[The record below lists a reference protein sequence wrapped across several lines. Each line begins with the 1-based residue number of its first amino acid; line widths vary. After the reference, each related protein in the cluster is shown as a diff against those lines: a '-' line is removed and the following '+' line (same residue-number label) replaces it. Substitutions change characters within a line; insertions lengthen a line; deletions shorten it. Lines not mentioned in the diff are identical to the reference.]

1 MREIL
6 SLRFVATVVAL
17 ILSVVA
23 VSRIAG
29 GDDTDGGTVADVGS
43 SGEVDPDMVRRIDLV
58 DVVAD
63 IESENGRFGTAGFA
77 VVDGVAVHTA
87 RLILDDLRA
96 VDIVTGT
103 PGVDNCPVSR
113 RVGRC
118 AVLADMLGEAVLWFS
133 LEPVDAD
140 MIELGT
146 VTAFD
151 DEWAVLSD
159 GFALPHAEVFV
170 RRCATE
176 FESFTQWRRELGD
189 DYVTMY
195 SLAERELT
203 DVVCT

>member
-29 GDDTDGGTVADVGS
+29 GEDTDGGTVDVGS

-77 VVDGVAVHTA
+77 VVDGVAAHTA

-146 VTAFD
+146 VRAFD

-159 GFALPHAEVFV
+159 GFALPHAPVFV

-189 DYVTMY
+189 DYVTVY

>member
-29 GDDTDGGTVADVGS
+29 GEDTDGGTVDVGS

-77 VVDGVAVHTA
+77 VVDGVAAHTA

-146 VTAFD
+146 VRSFD

-159 GFALPHAEVFV
+159 GFALPHAPVFV

>member
-29 GDDTDGGTVADVGS
+29 GEDTDGGTVDVGS

-77 VVDGVAVHTA
+77 VVDGVAAHTA

-146 VTAFD
+146 VRAFD

-159 GFALPHAEVFV
+159 GFALPHADVFV

>member
-29 GDDTDGGTVADVGS
+29 GEDTDGGTVDVGS

-77 VVDGVAVHTA
+77 VVDGVAAHTA

-118 AVLADMLGEAVLWFS
+118 AVMADMLGEAVLWFS

-146 VTAFD
+146 VRSFD

-159 GFALPHAEVFV
+159 GFALPHAPVFV

>member
-29 GDDTDGGTVADVGS
+29 GDDTDVGRGVDSASSAEMDLDV
-43 SGEVDPDMVRRIDLV
+43 VRRIDLV

-63 IESENGRFGTAGFA
+63 IEFENGRFGTAGFA

-96 VDIVTGT
+96 VDIVAGT

-133 LEPVDAD
+133 LEPVDAG

-159 GFALPHAEVFV
+159 GFGLPHAEVFV

-189 DYVTMY
+189 DYVTVY
-195 SLAERELT
+195 SLTERELT

>member
-29 GDDTDGGTVADVGS
+29 GEDTDGGTVDVGS

-151 DEWAVLSD
+151 DEWAVLSN

-170 RRCATE
+170 RRCAAE

>member
-6 SLRFVATVVAL
+6 SLRFVATVLAL

-29 GDDTDGGTVADVGS
+29 GDDTDGGSVVDAGS
-43 SGEVDPDMVRRIDLV
+43 SGEVELDRVRRIDLV

-63 IESENGRFGTAGFA
+63 IESENGRFGTAGFT
-77 VVDGVAVHTA
+77 VVDGVAPLTA
-87 RLILDDLRA
+87 RLILDELRA
-96 VDIVTGT
+96 VDIVAGT

-133 LEPVDAD
+133 LVPVDAG

-159 GFALPHAEVFV
+159 GFALPHADVFV

-189 DYVTMY
+189 DYVTVY

>member
-1 MREIL
+1 
-6 SLRFVATVVAL
+6 
-17 ILSVVA
+17 
-23 VSRIAG
+23 
-29 GDDTDGGTVADVGS
+29 VGS

-77 VVDGVAVHTA
+77 VVDGVAAHTA

-146 VTAFD
+146 VRAFD

-159 GFALPHAEVFV
+159 GFALPHAPVFV

>member
-29 GDDTDGGTVADVGS
+29 GEDTDGGTVDVGS

-63 IESENGRFGTAGFA
+63 IESENGRSGTAGFA
-77 VVDGVAVHTA
+77 VVDGVAAHTA

-146 VTAFD
+146 VRAFD

-159 GFALPHAEVFV
+159 GFALPHAPVFV

>member
-29 GDDTDGGTVADVGS
+29 GEDTDGGTVDVGS

-77 VVDGVAVHTA
+77 VVDGVAAHTA

-140 MIELGT
+140 MIELGS
-146 VTAFD
+146 VRAFD

-159 GFALPHAEVFV
+159 GFALPHAPVFV

-189 DYVTMY
+189 DYVTVY